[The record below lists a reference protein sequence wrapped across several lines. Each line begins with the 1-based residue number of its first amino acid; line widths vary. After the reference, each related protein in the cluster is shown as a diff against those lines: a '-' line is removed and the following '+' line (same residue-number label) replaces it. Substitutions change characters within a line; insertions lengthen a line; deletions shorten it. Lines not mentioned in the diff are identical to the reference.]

1 MNELFREAREHG
13 AVPLNEATRASG
25 DDKSKVSETEY
36 TVSIFYLLFH
46 FYIICKHCFSNCIFV
61 LNICFVFIKFY

>member
-25 DDKSKVSETEY
+25 DDKSKVRAEA
-36 TVSIFYLLFH
+36 L
-46 FYIICKHCFSNCIFV
+46 K
-61 LNICFVFIKFY
+61 LNMLSV